1 MIKFKSVRYRNF
13 LSTGDNWTS
22 INLNKDRHTLIVGDN
37 GAGKSTMLDAI
48 SFGLFGRSHRNIN
61 KPQLVNSINNKGTE
75 VEIVFVVGAS
85 TYKVRRGLKPAL
97 FEIFKDD
104 VVLNQNSHS
113 KEYQKILEQNILKL
127 SHKTFHQVVVLGS
140 SSFTPFMQLGT
151 PQRRDVIEDLL
162 DINVFSKMN
171 SLLKEQS
178 GILREKVNQA
188 YHAIEINETKTEAQ
202 KKYLRDVSKINS
214 DAKKEKETFI
224 EEAKKE
230 IEELVANTAI
240 YQQQAAKLEE
250 EFRPQL
256 HTNTEKL
263 QQLHSYKSEFKTKIN
278 ALVKEAKFYEN
289 NENCPT
295 CHQDIDEELK
305 TTKLTEAQGK
315 AGELQTGSDMV
326 AKEYDET
333 SETITTLQE
342 KMSEVAT
349 MLQNVQGNLQT
360 ITTLNKNIDK
370 MNGENDK
377 LSDKHSDLAK
387 ANDDYDALMKEYHGL
402 METRN
407 KLNDQHSYNAV
418 ISEMLKDTGIKT
430 KIIKQYLPVINK
442 LVNQYLTIL
451 DFYVHFDLDGS
462 FNETIR
468 SRHRD
473 SFTYDSFSEGEKQR
487 IDLAL
492 LFTWRQIA
500 KMKNSISTN
509 LLVLDET
516 FDSSLDEAGI
526 ENLLKIIHTLGEDTS
541 VFIISHKREEL
552 DGKFDSKIEFYK
564 DKNFSKIRGKETP

>member
-1 MIKFKSVRYRNF
+1 MIKFQSVRYRNF
-13 LSTGDNWTS
+13 LSTGDNWTT

-178 GILREKVNQA
+178 GILKEKVNQA

-214 DAKKEKETFI
+214 DAMKEKETFI

-263 QQLHSYKSEFKTKIN
+263 QQLHSYKSEFKTKIG

-305 TTKLTEAQGK
+305 TNKLAEAQTK

-342 KMSEVAT
+342 KMSEVAAL
-349 MLQNVQGNLQT
+349 LQNVQVNIQT
-360 ITTLNKNIDK
+360 ISTLNKNIDK
-370 MNGENDK
+370 MNGDADK
-377 LSDKHSDLAK
+377 LTDKHSDLAK

>member
-13 LSTGDNWTS
+13 LSTGDNWTT

-214 DAKKEKETFI
+214 DAMKEKETFI

-240 YQQQAAKLEE
+240 YQKQAAKLEE

-263 QQLHSYKSEFKTKIN
+263 QQLHSYKSEFKTKIG

-305 TTKLTEAQGK
+305 TNKLAEAQTK

-333 SETITTLQE
+333 SETITTLQK

-349 MLQNVQGNLQT
+349 LLQNVQVNIQT
-360 ITTLNKNIDK
+360 ISTLNKNIDK
-370 MNGENDK
+370 MNGDTDK
-377 LSDKHSDLAK
+377 LTDKHSDLAK
-387 ANDDYDALMKEYHGL
+387 ANDDYDALMKEYHAL

>member
-224 EEAKKE
+224 EDAKKE
-230 IEELVANTAI
+230 IEELVANTAM

-256 HTNTEKL
+256 ETKTEKL
-263 QQLHSYKSEFKTKIN
+263 QKLHSYKSEFKTKIS

-342 KMSEVAT
+342 KMSEVAAL
-349 MLQNVQGNLQT
+349 LQNVQVNIQT
-360 ITTLNKNIDK
+360 ISTLNKNIDK
-370 MNGENDK
+370 MNGDSDR

-387 ANDDYDALMKEYHGL
+387 ANDDYDALMKEYHAL

-564 DKNFSKIRGKETP
+564 DKNFSKIKGKETP

>member
-214 DAKKEKETFI
+214 DA
-224 EEAKKE
+224 
-230 IEELVANTAI
+230 
-240 YQQQAAKLEE
+240 
-250 EFRPQL
+250 
-256 HTNTEKL
+256 
-263 QQLHSYKSEFKTKIN
+263 
-278 ALVKEAKFYEN
+278 
-289 NENCPT
+289 
-295 CHQDIDEELK
+295 
-305 TTKLTEAQGK
+305 
-315 AGELQTGSDMV
+315 
-326 AKEYDET
+326 
-333 SETITTLQE
+333 
-342 KMSEVAT
+342 
-349 MLQNVQGNLQT
+349 
-360 ITTLNKNIDK
+360 
-370 MNGENDK
+370 
-377 LSDKHSDLAK
+377 
-387 ANDDYDALMKEYHGL
+387 MK
-402 METRN
+402 
-407 KLNDQHSYNAV
+407 
-418 ISEMLKDTGIKT
+418 
-430 KIIKQYLPVINK
+430 
-442 LVNQYLTIL
+442 
-451 DFYVHFDLDGS
+451 
-462 FNETIR
+462 
-468 SRHRD
+468 
-473 SFTYDSFSEGEKQR
+473 
-487 IDLAL
+487 
-492 LFTWRQIA
+492 
-500 KMKNSISTN
+500 
-509 LLVLDET
+509 
-516 FDSSLDEAGI
+516 
-526 ENLLKIIHTLGEDTS
+526 
-541 VFIISHKREEL
+541 
-552 DGKFDSKIEFYK
+552 
-564 DKNFSKIRGKETP
+564 

>member
-1 MIKFKSVRYRNF
+1 MIKFQSVRYRNF
-13 LSTGDNWTS
+13 LSTGDNWTT

-97 FEIFKDD
+97 FEIFKDGT
-104 VVLNQNSHS
+104 VLNQNSHS
-113 KEYQKILEQNILKL
+113 KEYHKILEQNILKL
-127 SHKTFHQVVVLGS
+127 SHKTFHQVVILGS
-140 SSFTPFMQLGT
+140 SSFTPFMQLST
-151 PQRRDVIEDLL
+151 AQRRDVIEDLL

-178 GILREKVNQA
+178 AALKEKVNQA
-188 YHAIEINETKTEAQ
+188 YHSIEINETKTEAQ

-224 EEAKKE
+224 EEAKKD
-230 IEELVANTAI
+230 IEELVNKNAV

-263 QQLHSYKSEFKTKIN
+263 QQLHSYKSEFKTKIT

-295 CHQDIDEELK
+295 CHQDISEELK
-305 TTKLTEAQGK
+305 TTKLGEAKDK

-326 AKEYDET
+326 VKEYDDT

-342 KMSEVAT
+342 KMSDIAT
-349 MLQNVQGNLQT
+349 MLQNVQINLQT

-370 MNGENDK
+370 MNGDTDK

-387 ANDDYDALMKEYHGL
+387 ANDDYDALMKEYHAL

-407 KLNDQHSYNAV
+407 KLNDQHSYNSV

-492 LFTWRQIA
+492 LFTWRQVA

-564 DKNFSKIRGKETP
+564 DKNFSKIRGKEAA

>member
-224 EEAKKE
+224 EDAKKE
-230 IEELVANTAI
+230 IEELVANTAM

-256 HTNTEKL
+256 ETKTEKL
-263 QQLHSYKSEFKTKIN
+263 QKLHSYKSEFKTKIS

-342 KMSEVAT
+342 KMSEVAAL
-349 MLQNVQGNLQT
+349 LQNVQVNIQT
-360 ITTLNKNIDK
+360 ISTLNKNIDK
-370 MNGENDK
+370 MNGDSDR

-387 ANDDYDALMKEYHGL
+387 ANDDYDALMKEYHAL

-564 DKNFSKIRGKETP
+564 DKNFSKIKGKEAP

>member
-224 EEAKKE
+224 EDAKKE
-230 IEELVANTAI
+230 IEELVAKTAM

-256 HTNTEKL
+256 ETKTEKL
-263 QQLHSYKSEFKTKIN
+263 QKLHSYKSEFKTKIS

-342 KMSEVAT
+342 KMSEVAAL
-349 MLQNVQGNLQT
+349 LQNVQVNIQT
-360 ITTLNKNIDK
+360 ISTLNKNIDK
-370 MNGENDK
+370 MNGDSDR

-387 ANDDYDALMKEYHGL
+387 ANDDYDALMKEYHAL

-564 DKNFSKIRGKETP
+564 DKNFSKIKGKETP

>member
-1 MIKFKSVRYRNF
+1 MIKFQSVRYRNF

-171 SLLKEQS
+171 SLLKEQT
-178 GILREKVNQA
+178 GILREKVNQS

-214 DAKKEKETFI
+214 DAKQEKDTFI
-224 EEAKKE
+224 AEAKKE
-230 IEELVANTAI
+230 IEELVVRNSS
-240 YQQQAAKLEE
+240 YQQQAANLEE

-256 HTNTEKL
+256 NAQTEKL
-263 QQLHSYKSEFKTKIN
+263 QQLHSYKSEFKTKIS

-295 CHQDIDEELK
+295 CHQDIDEEVK
-305 TTKLTEAQGK
+305 TTKLTEAQSK
-315 AGELQTGSDMV
+315 ASELRTGSDMII
-326 AKEYDET
+326 KEYDDT
-333 SETITTLQE
+333 SNGITSLQE
-342 KMSEVAT
+342 KMSDIAT
-349 MLQNVQGNLQT
+349 MLQNVQINLQT

-370 MNGENDK
+370 MNGDTDK

-387 ANDDYDALMKEYHGL
+387 ANDDYDALMKEYHAL
-402 METRN
+402 IETRN
-407 KLNDQHSYNAV
+407 KLNDQHSYNLV

-451 DFYVHFDLDGS
+451 DFYVHFDFDGS

-526 ENLLKIIHTLGEDTS
+526 ENLLKIIHTLGDDTS

-564 DKNFSKIRGKETP
+564 DKNFSKIKGKEAP

>member
-13 LSTGDNWTS
+13 LSTGDNWTK

-75 VEIVFVVGAS
+75 VEIIFAVGSS
-85 TYKVRRGLKPAL
+85 TYRVMRGLKPAI
-97 FEIFKDD
+97 FEIYKDD
-104 VVLNQNSHS
+104 VLLNQNSHS
-113 KEYQKILEQNILKL
+113 KEYQKVLEQNILKL
-127 SHKTFHQVVVLGS
+127 SHKTFHQVVILGS
-140 SSFTPFMQLGT
+140 SSFTPFMQLGSA
-151 PQRRDVIEDLL
+151 QRRDVIEDLL

-171 SLLKEQS
+171 QLLKEQS
-178 GILREKVNQA
+178 GTLREKINQA
-188 YHAIEINETKTEAQ
+188 YHSIEINETKTEAQ
-202 KKYLRDVSKINS
+202 KKYLRDMSKINN
-214 DAKKEKETFI
+214 DARKEKDSFVA
-224 EEAKKE
+224 EARKE
-230 IEELVANTAI
+230 IEELVSKNAV
-240 YQQQAAKLEE
+240 YQEQAANLEE
-250 EFRPQL
+250 LFRPQL
-256 HTNTEKL
+256 NIKTEKL

-305 TTKLTEAQGK
+305 TVKLGEAQSK

-326 AKEYDET
+326 AKEFDVT
-333 SETITTLQE
+333 SKSITGLQE

-349 MLQNVQGNLQT
+349 MLQNVQVNLQT
-360 ITTLNKNIDK
+360 INTLNKNIDK
-370 MNGENDK
+370 MYGDAEK
-377 LSDKHSDLAK
+377 LSDEYSDLAK
-387 ANDDYDALMKEYHGL
+387 ANDDYDILMKEYHGL
-402 METRN
+402 MDTRN
-407 KLNDQHSYNAV
+407 KLNDQQSYNMV
-418 ISEMLKDTGIKT
+418 IAEMLKDTGIKT

-526 ENLLKIIHTLGEDTS
+526 ENLLKIIHTLGDDTS

-564 DKNFSKIRGKETP
+564 DKNFSKIRGAE